1 MSILKLNIIRFCVAF
16 ISLFAV
22 SYSIYYSGF
31 NIFEVFAQF
40 TYISN
45 LSVIV
50 ILFLISFNFISDKN
64 ILFVLPQITLTYII
78 FALLL
83 SKGIVNETPYS
94 LVEHYFLPI
103 YLLCDYFLFVKER
116 AKIYKVLTVLVT
128 YTVIYMIYM
137 YSYGYFSGYYP
148 YFFIDLTIN
157 PLWKVVATSIA
168 IIILVYVIFFVIVAA
183 KQAQNKIYK
192 RFSDKRNTI

>member
-1 MSILKLNIIRFCVAF
+1 MNFFRLSFIRFVVACV
-16 ISLFAV
+16 SLLAI
-22 SYSIYYSGF
+22 SYSIYDSGF
-31 NIFEVFAQF
+31 NIFQVFAQF

-45 LSVIV
+45 ISVILV
-50 ILFLISFNFISDKN
+50 LFLVCFKCISDKY
-64 ILFVLPQITLTYII
+64 ILMVLPQITLTYIV

-116 AKIYKVLTVLVT
+116 VKIYKVLIVLVT

-157 PLWKVVATSIA
+157 PLWKVVANSIA
-168 IIILVYVIFFVIVAA
+168 IIILVYVIFFVIAAA